1 MSFLFCLWSGSR
13 SWQLV
18 RFGARAVKAVVGVA
32 IISGRCLWSCG
43 LCCGRD
49 IERDGHGQVCLL
61 AVHQAGEEGVEGP
74 RGASFLRTLGR
85 RSCLFE
91 VEAFPG

>member
-18 RFGARAVKAVVGVA
+18 RFGARAVEAVVGVT
-32 IISGRCLWSCG
+32 IIGGRCLWSCG
-43 LCCGRD
+43 FYCGRA

-74 RGASFLRTLGR
+74 LGAGFRLVLRC

-91 VEAFPG
+91 VETLPR